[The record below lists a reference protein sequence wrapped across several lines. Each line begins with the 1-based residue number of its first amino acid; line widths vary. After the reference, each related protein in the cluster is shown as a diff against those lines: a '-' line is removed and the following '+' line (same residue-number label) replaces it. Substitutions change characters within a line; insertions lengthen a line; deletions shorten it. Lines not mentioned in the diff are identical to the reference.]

1 MSTPATGVQEWRDIP
16 WPKVQRHVHRLQRRI
31 YRASQRGERR
41 TVHRLQRLLMSS
53 WSAKCLAVR
62 RVTQDNQ
69 GKKTPGV
76 DGIAALEPEERIDLV
91 VTLNLDAKP
100 QPIRRVWI
108 PKPGTDEQR
117 PLGIPMPRSYC
128 TSSHEGWEWN
138 RLDEPVPADTRR
150 PG

>member
-1 MSTPATGVQEWRDIP
+1 MSTPAMGVQEWRDIP

-76 DGIAALEPEERIDLV
+76 DGVAALEPEERTDLV
-91 VTLNLDAKP
+91 VILNLDCKP
-100 QPIRRVWI
+100 Q
-108 PKPGTDEQR
+108 T
-117 PLGIPMPRSYC
+117 
-128 TSSHEGWEWN
+128 
-138 RLDEPVPADTRR
+138 
-150 PG
+150 